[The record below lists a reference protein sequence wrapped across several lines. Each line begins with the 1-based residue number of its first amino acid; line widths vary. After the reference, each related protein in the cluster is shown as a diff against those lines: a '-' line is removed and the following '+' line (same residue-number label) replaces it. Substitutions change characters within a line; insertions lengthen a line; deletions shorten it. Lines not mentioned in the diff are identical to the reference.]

1 MKLPELTDE
10 IVDAIDASMKQD
22 KPRPHMGASLLGHHC
37 ERYLWLNFRWAVIE
51 QFSGRML
58 RLFRRGQN
66 EESTFVSD
74 LRSIGV
80 LLQHVGSDQYRV
92 DFGSHVSGS
101 IDGIIVGGLPGK
113 EKSQAVLECKTH
125 SEKSFKELKDKGVK
139 ESKFMHYVQCQ
150 VYMKGTNLKRAL
162 YMAVNKNTDELY
174 TEWVHYDESI
184 ANNYVARGHRIA
196 LSNDMPPPIST
207 DPSWYQCKFCD
218 AYDFCHQ
225 TKLTK
230 HVNCRTCAHSTAK
243 EDSTWRC
250 ERHDADGIP
259 VEFQREGCDSHVLH
273 PDMVPWQRKDG
284 LDEWTAVYVIEGCD
298 VANGEGDAHVYTS
311 KEILAN
317 PKMCSMGDEYVE
329 ELRATF
335 DARIVG

>member
-1 MKLPELTDE
+1 MKLELQDE
-10 IVDAIDASMKQD
+10 ISSAIDAAMKQD
-22 KPRPHMGASLLGHHC
+22 KPRQHMGASLLGHHC

-66 EESTFVSD
+66 EEATFVSD

-80 LLQHVGSDQYRV
+80 LLQHVGNDQYRV

-125 SEKSFKELKDKGVK
+125 SDKSFKELKDKGVQV
-139 ESKFMHYVQCQ
+139 SKPMHFVQCQ

-174 TEWVHYDESI
+174 TEWLHYDESVS
-184 ANNYVARGHRIA
+184 NNYIARGHRIA

-207 DPSWYQCKFCD
+207 DPSWYQCKFCS
-218 AYDFCHQ
+218 AHEFCHK
-225 TKLTK
+225 THLTQ
-230 HVNCRTCAHSTAK
+230 HVNCRTCAISTPLPN
-243 EDSTWRC
+243 STWFC
-250 ERHDADGIP
+250 EKYEAEIP
-259 VEFQREGCDSHVLH
+259 VDAQHNGCDCHVLH
-273 PDMVPWQRKDG
+273 QDLVPWQR
-284 LDEWTAVYVIEGCD
+284 EGSATD
-298 VANGEGDAHVYTS
+298 WQAIYIINGKKVANGEADANVYGS
-311 KEILAN
+311 KELIAN
-317 PKMCSMGDEYVE
+317 AAGCAMDDEFS
-329 ELRATF
+329 R
-335 DARIVG
+335 DAREVLGARVVG

>member
-207 DPSWYQCKFCD
+207 DPSWYQCKIC
-218 AYDFCHQ
+218 AAHEFCHK
-225 TKLTK
+225 THLTK
-230 HVNCRTCAHSTAK
+230 EVNCRTCAISTPLPN
-243 EDSTWRC
+243 STWFC
-250 ERHDADGIP
+250 EKYEAEIP
-259 VEFQREGCDSHVLH
+259 VEAQHNGCDCHVLH
-273 PDMVPWQRKDG
+273 QDLVPWQR
-284 LDEWTAVYVIEGCD
+284 EGSATD
-298 VANGEGDAHVYTS
+298 WQAIYIINGKKVANGEADANVYGS
-311 KEILAN
+311 KELIAN
-317 PKMCSMGDEYVE
+317 AEGCAMDDEFSRE
-329 ELRATF
+329 ARELLG
-335 DARIVG
+335 ARVVG